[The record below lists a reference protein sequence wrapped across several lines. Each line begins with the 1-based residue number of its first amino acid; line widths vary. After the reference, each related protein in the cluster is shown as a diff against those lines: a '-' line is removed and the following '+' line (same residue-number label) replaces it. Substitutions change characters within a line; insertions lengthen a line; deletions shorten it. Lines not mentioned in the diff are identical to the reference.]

1 MGYQYSG
8 KTALVTGASGG
19 IGEEFARQLAARGM
33 NLVLVARSAD
43 KLQALAQQLA
53 DRHRVE
59 VKVIPADLARPGAAQ
74 QLLAD
79 CAARNVAVDLLVNN
93 AGSGTYGKFEEIPL
107 ERDNQLIQLNI
118 AAVTDLAHAFIPPM
132 LQRGAG
138 GVINVASSAGFQ
150 PTPHFAVYG
159 ASKAFVLSLSE
170 SLWALYRTRGIRV
183 MALCPGP
190 VATGFFEATQSNIA
204 DAKFFQHR
212 MTAPQVVAEGLR
224 AFERGRCTYIPG
236 WLNWLLAFSARTS
249 PRALVAMVS
258 EFVMRPSVKSA

>member
-1 MGYQYSG
+1 MSFDYAG
-8 KTALVTGASGG
+8 KTALITGASGG

-43 KLQALAQQLA
+43 KLQALARQLSA
-53 DRHRVE
+53 EHRIDART
-59 VKVIPADLARPGAAQ
+59 IPADLGVPGAAR
-74 QLLAD
+74 QLLQA
-79 CAARNVAVDLLVNN
+79 CEAQGLRVDLLVNN
-93 AGSGTYGKFEEIPL
+93 AGSGTYGQFEDIPA

-118 AAVTDLAHAFIPPM
+118 AAVSDLAHEFIPPM
-132 LQRGAG
+132 LARGAG
-138 GVINVASSAGFQ
+138 AVINVASSAGFQ

-204 DAKFFQHR
+204 DVPMFQR
-212 MTAPQVVAEGLR
+212 TMTSRQVVSEGLR

-236 WLNWLLAFSARTS
+236 WMNWLMAFSARTS
-249 PRALVAMVS
+249 PRALVALIS
-258 EFVMRPSVKSA
+258 ERLMRPSTKAA